1 MTAKMGFE
9 RGGEQQAR
17 LGELLWEVHAAGGKI
32 VEFTQGRSFVDYAE
46 SEVLRAVVL
55 KMLGIMAEALNEMRR
70 GFPEEFSKLAGAER
84 IAEVCAAPAEAKV
97 WKVVEEVVP
106 ELVGQAREMLEAWHQ
121 G

>member
-17 LGELLWEVHAAGGKI
+17 LGELLWEIHAAGEKI
-32 VEFTQGRSFVDYAE
+32 VEFTQGRVFADYAE
-46 SEVLRAVVL
+46 NEVLRAVVE
-55 KMLGIMAEALNEMRR
+55 KMLGIMGEALNEMRR
-70 GFPEEFSKLAGAER
+70 GFPEQFAKLAGAER
-84 IAEVCAAPAEAKV
+84 IAEAGAAPAEAKA

-106 ELVGQAREMLEAWHQ
+106 ELVGQAREMLEEWHQ